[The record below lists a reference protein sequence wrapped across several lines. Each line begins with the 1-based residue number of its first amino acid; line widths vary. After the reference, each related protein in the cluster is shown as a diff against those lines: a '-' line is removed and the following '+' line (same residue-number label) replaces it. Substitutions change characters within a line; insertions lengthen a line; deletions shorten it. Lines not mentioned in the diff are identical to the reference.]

1 VRRIT
6 ILALAF
12 LGVVAA
18 AQPAEAALR
27 VRAHAPCPTCGIL
40 NAHASRG
47 WIGQTA
53 GGATEGYTL
62 AHVDS
67 GTIWVRDNSHRGDYT
82 LGLNG
87 HRRWSA
93 SRRAWRVTG
102 SNLNVTA
109 WGGRW
114 WVRVSGSGISVTSG
128 ARETVYLEGHG
139 GYSAYTRGQWLSAR
153 RWPSAEVRRLLI
165 KE

>member
-6 ILALAF
+6 ILALTF
-12 LGVVAA
+12 LGAVAA

-27 VRAHAPCPTCGIL
+27 LQAHAPCPTCGIL
-40 NAHASRG
+40 YAQASRG

-62 AHVDS
+62 ANVAS
-67 GTIWVRDNSHRGDYT
+67 GTIWVRDNSRRGDYT

-93 SRRAWRVTG
+93 SRRAWKVTG
-102 SNLNVTA
+102 RNLHVTA
-109 WGGRW
+109 WGGSW
-114 WVRVSGSGISVTSG
+114 WVRVSGTGISVTTD
-128 ARETVYLEGHG
+128 ARETVYLEGVG
-139 GYSAYTRGQWLSAR
+139 RYSAYSRGRHLSAR
-153 RWPSAEVRRLLI
+153 WPSGEVRRLLI